1 MNCFQSELDYIIMPF
16 FLVIKPTLCYIL
28 ISSALVICLAGSMVG
43 IFEAFHLTVLEGRNV
58 CFVRSTWTESFWLE
72 SKSSFLPKVVAQ
84 LPTALKA
91 DFSKETSLMLGAHL
105 SRIWCSNRKCFLLS
119 LLTSLST
126 FFTFCCTDNI
136 TSTKQ
141 PYCTVLAENLYIL
154 DHLTFQP
161 Y

>member
-1 MNCFQSELDYIIMPF
+1 M
-16 FLVIKPTLCYIL
+16 VIKPTLCYIL

-43 IFEAFHLTVLEGRNV
+43 IFEAFHPTVLQGRNV
-58 CFVRSTWTESFWLE
+58 CFVHSTWIEGFWLE
-72 SKSSFLPKVVAQ
+72 SQGSFLPKVVAQ

-91 DFSKETSLMLGAHL
+91 DFPKETSLMLGAHL

-119 LLTSLST
+119 LLTNLST

-136 TSTKQ
+136 TPTKQ
-141 PYCTVLAENLYIL
+141 PYRTVLAENLCIL
-154 DHLTFQP
+154 DQLTFQL